1 MQPKPTP
8 RLSKALATLAAVTVS
23 VSALGVFVAA
33 METAEPRAP
42 QLHQQVLPAQID
54 PSPRLQIASAPA
66 TALPPRIAAT
76 V

>member
-8 RLSKALATLAAVTVS
+8 RLSKALATLAAVAVS
-23 VSALGVFVAA
+23 VSALGVFVVVLDTPGFRA
-33 METAEPRAP
+33 M